1 MWAVATVE
9 PAKGSLAYRVTA
21 CVPLPGPLLPWQVRT
36 TGTSKGDG
44 YAWLTLA
51 EDTSCSATR

>member
-1 MWAVATVE
+1 MATVE